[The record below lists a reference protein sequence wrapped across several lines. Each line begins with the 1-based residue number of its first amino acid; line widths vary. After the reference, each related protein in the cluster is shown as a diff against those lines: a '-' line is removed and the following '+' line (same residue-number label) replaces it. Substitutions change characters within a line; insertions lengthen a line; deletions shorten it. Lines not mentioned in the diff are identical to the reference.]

1 MPLRHFWRLCKR
13 ALSIAGVALFGIA
26 ACGDKSPPTTD
37 SLPVVEYDSALRSRV
52 SLSGVS
58 SGAYMAVQ
66 THVAHA
72 EKIGG
77 VAVVAGG
84 PYHCAAGDVKIAL
97 GKCMT
102 GVDLSAEP
110 MISFANE
117 AAAAGTI
124 SATDIMQDAKVWIF
138 HSPADAVVSPRT
150 GDALADFYRAFVP
163 AENIGIVKDIES
175 AHGWPTVGAGIACD
189 EQGGDYI
196 NACDYDTAGELL
208 RHLHGDLQPRAD
220 VAVTDN
226 LVTID
231 LSGFFGSGSNIA
243 DTGFAYVPPACR
255 PAAAD
260 CRLHIAI
267 HGCVQ
272 GAEFLEDRFVRQAGY
287 NEWAETNRIVVI
299 YPQLESS
306 LFNPKGCWDWW
317 GYTGDDYDLRNGKQV
332 AGVGAIIDAFASG
345 TLLQGQTVPKR

>member
-1 MPLRHFWRLCKR
+1 MPSRHFYRQCKR
-13 ALSIAGVALFGIA
+13 SLGIAGVALLAIA
-26 ACGDKSPPTTD
+26 ACGDKSQQVAD
-37 SLPVVEYDSALRSRV
+37 SLPGIEYDAALRSRI

-58 SGAYMAVQ
+58 SGGYMAVQ
-66 THVAHA
+66 AHVAYA

-77 VAVVAGG
+77 VAIVAGG
-84 PYHCAAGDVKIAL
+84 AYHCAEGDVKIAL

-110 MISFANE
+110 MIGFAKE
-117 AAAAGTI
+117 AAAAGAI
-124 SATDIMQDAKVWIF
+124 SVVDVMQDARVWIF
-138 HSPADAVVSPRT
+138 HSPDDALVSPQA
-150 GDALADFYRAFVP
+150 GEALAEFYRAFVP
-163 AENIGIVKDIES
+163 AESIAVVNDIES
-175 AHGWPTVGAGIACD
+175 AHGWATIDAGIACD

-196 NACDYDTAGELL
+196 NACDYDTAGEIL

-220 VAVTDN
+220 VAVNDN

-231 LSGFFGSGSNIA
+231 MSGFFGSGSNIA
-243 DTGFAYVPPACR
+243 DTGFAYVPSACR
-255 PAAAD
+255 SAAAD
-260 CRLHIAI
+260 CRLHVAI

-272 GAEFLEDRFVRQAGY
+272 GAEFLEDRFVRQAGF
-287 NEWAETNRIVVI
+287 NEWAETNRVVVV

-317 GYTGDDYDLRNGKQV
+317 GYTGDDYDLRSGKQV
-332 AGVGAIIDAFASG
+332 AGFSAIIDAFASG